1 MGGQEN
7 DFDEVT
13 LKARIVALE
22 AQLACLKNGVEK
34 QYSNDKVFHQ
44 FAGLTRDAV
53 FVQDDNRRIVYI
65 NASGVALFGAVS
77 PDEIIGTLA
86 TSYVHPEARNAAD
99 QEYSNV
105 LNGTAAVELNEQP
118 WLRVDG
124 VGYIADVSAKLIEW
138 AEKPAVLTIV
148 RNVSDRIRA
157 QEKLETLE
165 AQHSRSEQRLREAI
179 DAMSEGFA
187 LFDAEDRLQ
196 IFNERYAEDVWSSC
210 PEEVQIG
217 RSFDELVDAAMQ
229 SGIWDG
235 ADLPRD
241 EIAQKA
247 RERHNN
253 LPSVSEILY
262 PSGRWKRQSKK
273 RTREGGVVGVYSDLT
288 EIKQREERLRY
299 SENLHRELLET
310 LPDAVFIHIDE
321 KIVFV
326 NAAAVRLFGAESVD
340 QLIGKDSLSFVP
352 EEDRALQLERR
363 KTVLKKHDQ
372 LDPAVQRRVRL
383 DGSIVDVETVAT
395 FIDWEGVPAFLGV
408 VRDISA
414 RKAAKAAYA
423 ETERRF
429 SAVTDNMPGAVFQR
443 VMEPSGKLSFSY
455 TSAGIKEITGLSP
468 EELRDDLSPFV
479 DLIRPDFYEEYF
491 RKLQES
497 AENLTPLSIE
507 IPLIKKDGSEAWL
520 RSMGRPHP
528 RDDGAI
534 VWDGVVMDVTEQRQ
548 IEESARQ
555 AHLWLLQA
563 IDTMPNGF
571 MLWDKEDRLVLWNHR
586 VMTYHPNPTVI
597 AEGALFEDVI
607 GGIADDVKERFGDE
621 TANDWLAERRQRHQK
636 ANGSYECQGSVNR
649 WYTVTEHRT
658 PEGFTVTLTAEIT
671 NRRENEE
678 RLRESDERY
687 RALVNLLPDAV
698 YVHKGGYIVLSNEA
712 ALNLFGAEI
721 PEDLMGKEALD
732 LTHPEFHEAVVKR
745 RSLVV
750 SEGTRTVFMRQK
762 RLRLDGSWF
771 WAEVAAA
778 AIDWEG
784 ERGGIVVMR
793 DVTEQIKAEEVLIR
807 SKEEAEIANRTK
819 TEFLAN
825 ISHELRTPLNA
836 IIGFSDLMQREM
848 FGPLG
853 NEQYNGYVRDI
864 HQSGSHLHDVIN
876 DILDLSKIEAGKLEL
891 SEAEVELGLCVER
904 CLRVVAPR
912 ADDGGLK
919 IESEIDDSLPQIL
932 ADERKIKQI
941 VINLLSNAVKFT
953 ESGGSISISVQ
964 HDQAQS
970 IVLIVRDTGIGIA
983 EEDLAQA
990 LMPFGQVD
998 STLSRRHEG
1007 TGLGLPLTKSLVEL
1021 HGGTLSVDS
1030 TVGVGT
1036 SVIVRLP
1043 AWRAVKRPSAAE

>member
-7 DFDEVT
+7 VFDEAH
-13 LKARIVALE
+13 LKARILALE
-22 AQLACLKNGVEK
+22 AELACLKNGAGT
-34 QYSNDKVFHQ
+34 QFSNDKLFHQ
-44 FAGLTRDAV
+44 FAGLTDDAV

-65 NASGVALFGAVS
+65 NVPGVALFGAVS
-77 PDEIIGTLA
+77 SDEIIGTLA
-86 TSYVHPEARNAAD
+86 TSYVHPDARNAIG
-99 QEYSNV
+99 QEYDNV
-105 LNGTAAVELNEQP
+105 LKGVAAVELNEQP
-118 WLRVDG
+118 WTQVDG
-124 VGYIADVSAKLIEW
+124 TGYIADVSATLTLW
-138 AEKPAVLTIV
+138 NDKPAILTIV
-148 RNVSDRIRA
+148 RNVSDRIQT
-157 QEKLETLE
+157 QEKLDSLE
-165 AQHSRSEQRLREAI
+165 AQHNRSEQRLREAI

-187 LFDAEDRLQ
+187 LFDAEDRLE
-196 IFNERYAEDVWSSC
+196 IFNKRYAEDVWSSC

-229 SGIWDG
+229 SGLWDG
-235 ADLPRD
+235 ADLSRD

-262 PSGRWKRQSKK
+262 PSGRWKRQTKK

-288 EIKQREERLRY
+288 EIKQREQRLRY
-299 SENLHRELLET
+299 SENLHRELLES

-340 QLIGKDSLSFVP
+340 QLIGKDSLGFVP
-352 EEDRALQLERR
+352 VEDRALQLERR
-363 KTVLKKHDQ
+363 KTVLNKHDQ
-372 LDPAVQRRVRL
+372 LDPAEQRRVRL

-395 FIDWEGVPAFLGV
+395 FIEWEGAPAFLGV
-408 VRDISA
+408 VRDITA
-414 RKAAKAAYA
+414 RKEVEAAYE

-455 TSAGIKEITGLSP
+455 ASAGIEEVTGLSA

-479 DLIRPDFYEEYF
+479 DLIRSDFHEEYF
-491 RKLQES
+491 RNLQES
-497 AENLTPLSIE
+497 AENLTPLSME
-507 IPLIKKDGSEAWL
+507 IPLIKKDGSAVLL

-548 IEESARQ
+548 TEESARQ

-563 IDTMPNGF
+563 IETMPNGF
-571 MLWDKEDRLVLWNHR
+571 MLWDKDDRLVLWNHR
-586 VMTYHPNPTVI
+586 VMTYHPNPKII
-597 AEGALFEDVI
+597 AEGALFEDVV
-607 GGIADDVKERFGDE
+607 GGVADDV
-621 TANDWLAERRQRHQK
+621 ERRQRHQE
-636 ANGSYECQGSVNR
+636 ANGSYECRGGGNR

-658 PEGFTVTLTAEIT
+658 PEGFTVTLTAEVT
-671 NRRENEE
+671 DRRENEE

-712 ALNLFGAEI
+712 ALNLFGADT

-732 LTHPEFHEAVVKR
+732 LTDPEFHEIVVKR
-745 RSLVV
+745 RGLIVG
-750 SEGTRTVFMRQK
+750 EGTRTVFMRQK

-807 SKEEAEIANRTK
+807 SKEEADIANRTK

-825 ISHELRTPLNA
+825 MSHELRTPLNA

-853 NEQYNGYVRDI
+853 NEQYTDYARDI
-864 HQSGSHLHDVIN
+864 YQSGSHLHDVIN
-876 DILDLSKIEAGKLEL
+876 DILDLSKIEAGKLDL
-891 SEAEVELGLCVER
+891 SEAEVELGSCVER

-912 ADDGGLK
+912 ADEGGLK
-919 IESEIDDSLPQIL
+919 IESKIDGALPRIM

-953 ESGGSISISVQ
+953 DRGGSISIS
-964 HDQAQS
+964 AQYDPADS

-1030 TVGVGT
+1030 TIGVGT
-1036 SVIVRLP
+1036 SVIFRLP
-1043 AWRAVKRPSAAE
+1043 AWRAVEQSSAAE

>member
-1 MGGQEN
+1 MGGKETV
-7 DFDEVT
+7 FDQAT
-13 LKARIVALE
+13 LKAKIVALE
-22 AQLACLKNGVEK
+22 AEVACLKNGAGK
-34 QYSNDKVFHQ
+34 QASNDKLFHQ
-44 FAGLTRDAV
+44 FAGLTGDAV
-53 FVQDDNRRIVYI
+53 FVQDDNQRIVYI
-65 NASGVALFGAVS
+65 NAAGIALFGAAT

-86 TSYVHPEARNAAD
+86 TSYVHPDVRNAIG
-99 QEYSNV
+99 QEYDNV
-105 LNGTAAVELNEQP
+105 LIGTAAIELNEQP
-118 WLRVDG
+118 WIRVDG
-124 VGYIADVSAKLIEW
+124 TGYIADVSATLTLWHDE
-138 AEKPAVLTIV
+138 PAVLTIV
-148 RNVSDRIRA
+148 RNVSDRIQAR
-157 QEKLETLE
+157 EKLDYLE
-165 AQHSRSEQRLREAI
+165 AQHNRSEQRLREAI

-187 LFDAEDRLQ
+187 LFDAEDRLE
-196 IFNERYAEDVWSSC
+196 IFNKRYAEDIWSPC
-210 PEEVQIG
+210 PEEVQVG
-217 RSFDELVDAAMQ
+217 RSFDELVDLAMQ
-229 SGIWDG
+229 TGLWDG
-235 ADLPRD
+235 ADLSRD
-241 EIAQKA
+241 EIAEKA
-247 RERHNN
+247 RERHKN

-288 EIKQREERLRY
+288 EIKQREERLRD

-310 LPDAVFIHIDE
+310 LPDAVIIHIDE

-326 NAAAVRLFGAESVD
+326 NAAAVRLFGAESAD
-340 QLIGKDSLSFVP
+340 QLIGKDSLSFVL

-363 KTVLKKHDQ
+363 KAVLNKHDQ
-372 LDPAVQRRVRL
+372 LDPAEQRRVRL

-395 FIDWEGVPAFLGV
+395 FIEWEGVPAFLGV
-408 VRDISA
+408 VRDITA
-414 RKAAKAAYA
+414 RKDAEAAYA

-443 VMEPSGKLSFSY
+443 VMEPSGKLTFSY
-455 TSAGIKEITGLSP
+455 ASAGIKEITGLSP
-468 EELRDDLSPFV
+468 DELRGELSPFI
-479 DLIRPDFYEEYF
+479 DLIRPDFRDEYLC
-491 RKLQES
+491 KLQES
-497 AENLTPLSIE
+497 AENLTPHSME
-507 IPLIKKDGSEAWL
+507 IPLIKKDGTATWL

-555 AHLWLLQA
+555 AHLWLLQT

-586 VMTYHPNPTVI
+586 VMTYHPDPVVI
-597 AEGALFEDVI
+597 AEGASFEDVVI
-607 GGIADDVKERFGDE
+607 RIADDMRARFGDE
-621 TANDWLAERRQRHQK
+621 TADDWLAERRQRHQDAK
-636 ANGSYECQGSVNR
+636 GSYECRGSGDR

-658 PEGFTVTLTAEIT
+658 PEGFTVSLTAEIT
-671 NRRENEE
+671 DRRENEE

-698 YVHKGGYIVLSNEA
+698 YVHKGGHIVLSNAA
-712 ALNLFGAEI
+712 ALNLFGAETS
-721 PEDLMGKEALD
+721 EELMGKEALD
-732 LTHPEFHEAVVKR
+732 LTHPEFHEIVMKR
-745 RSLVV
+745 RGLVV
-750 SEGTRTVFMRQK
+750 GEGTRTVFMRQK

-793 DVTEQIKAEEVLIR
+793 DITEQIKAEEILIT
-807 SKEEAEIANRTK
+807 SKEEADIANRTK

-825 ISHELRTPLNA
+825 MSHELRTPLNA

-853 NEQYNGYVRDI
+853 NEQYADYARDI
-864 HQSGSHLHDVIN
+864 YQSGSHLHDVIN
-876 DILDLSKIEAGKLEL
+876 DILDLSKIEAGKLDL

-912 ADDGGLK
+912 ADECGLK
-919 IESEIDDSLPQIL
+919 IESKIDDALPRIT

-953 ESGGSISISVQ
+953 DRGGLISVS
-964 HDQAQS
+964 AQYDPDDS
-970 IVLIVRDTGIGIA
+970 IVFVVRDTGIGIA
-983 EEDLAQA
+983 EKDLAQA

-1021 HGGTLSVDS
+1021 YGGTLSVDS

-1043 AWRAVKRPSAAE
+1043 AWRAVERPSAAE